1 MNSSVAQKTEKKTF
15 LQKFLDFVEIG
26 GNKLPHPV
34 TLFAMLCVGV
44 AIISAIAAGMGL
56 SVEADILNRA
66 TNEIETTVVSA
77 VSLLNGE
84 GFKYML
90 ENAVTNF
97 TGFAPLGV
105 VLVGMLGIG
114 IAESSGYIGTLLKKV
129 VSITPSKLIVPTV
142 VFLGIMSNM
151 ASDAGYVILIPLGA
165 LIFMAYGRHPLAG
178 IAAAFAGVSGGF
190 SANLLI
196 GTIDPMLAG
205 ITNEAA
211 HIIDPTVNISPMA
224 NYLFMFASTFLITI
238 LGTIVTTKIIEPR
251 LGKYE
256 GSSVQDSDLQNLS
269 DKEKKAMT
277 VANITFVAMV
287 VGVIILIAMPNSFL
301 RNLEADSF
309 LNSIIDNSTFM
320 NGLIPIVAIL
330 FFVPSVVYGKI
341 AGTVKNEKEVAAH
354 MGKAMSSMGGYLCLA
369 FVASQFISYFNYTNL
384 GTIIAVSGAEILQS
398 ANIGAI
404 PLLIGFILIT
414 AFINLFMGSASAKWA
429 IMAPVFIPM
438 FIKLN
443 IDPAIVQTAYRIA
456 DSSTNLISP
465 LMSYFAMIIVF
476 TQVYDK
482 KAGIGN
488 YNIFN
493 VTLLNDFLNSLEY
506 NVYIMDGSWN
516 TFWILVNK
524 NAF

>member
-1 MNSSVAQKTEKKTF
+1 
-15 LQKFLDFVEIG
+15 
-26 GNKLPHPV
+26 
-34 TLFAMLCVGV
+34 
-44 AIISAIAAGMGL
+44 
-56 SVEADILNRA
+56 
-66 TNEIETTVVSA
+66 
-77 VSLLNGE
+77 
-84 GFKYML
+84 
-90 ENAVTNF
+90 
-97 TGFAPLGV
+97 
-105 VLVGMLGIG
+105 
-114 IAESSGYIGTLLKKV
+114 YIGTLLKKV

-238 LGTIVTTKIIEPR
+238 LWSIVTIKIIELR

-256 GSSVQDSDLQNLS
+256 CSSVQDSDLQNLS

-482 KAGIGN
+482 KAGIGTITSLMLP
-488 YNIFN
+488 YSM
-493 VTLLNDFLNSLEY
+493 TFLISWS
-506 NVYIMDGSWN
+506 IM
-516 TFWILVNK
+516 FILWMV
-524 NAF
+524 AVIPFGF

>member
-15 LQKFLDFVEIG
+15 IQKFLDFVEIG

-34 TLFAMLCVGV
+34 TLFAMLCVAI
-44 AIISAIAAGMGL
+44 AIISAIAASMGL
-56 SVEADILNRA
+56 SVEADILNRT

-84 GFKYML
+84 GFSYML
-90 ENAVTNF
+90 ENAVSNF
-97 TGFAPLGV
+97 TSFAPLGV

-129 VSITPSKLIVPTV
+129 VSITPSKLIVPMV
-142 VFLGIMSNM
+142 VFLGIMSNV

-165 LIFMAYGRHPLAG
+165 LVFMAYGRHPLAG

-211 HIIDPTVNISPMA
+211 HILDPTVNITPTA
-224 NYLFMFASTFLITI
+224 NYLFMVVSTFLITI
-238 LGTIVTTKIIEPR
+238 LGTILTTKVIEPR

-256 GSSVQDSDLQNLS
+256 GSVDKGSDLQNIS

-277 VANITFVAMV
+277 AANITLIAMV
-287 VGVIILIAMPNSFL
+287 VGLIVLIVMPNSFL
-301 RNLEADSF
+301 RNLEADGF
-309 LNSIIDNSTFM
+309 LNSIIDHSTFM
-320 NGLIPIVAIL
+320 NGLIPIVALL

-354 MGKAMSSMGGYLCLA
+354 MSKAMSSMGGYLCLA

-384 GTIIAVSGAEILQS
+384 GTIIAVSGAELLQS

-404 PLLIGFILIT
+404 PLLVGFIIIT

-443 IDPAIVQTAYRIA
+443 IDPAAVQTAYRIA
-456 DSSTNLISP
+456 DSSTNIISP
-465 LMSYFAMIIVF
+465 LMSYFAMVIVF

-482 KAGIGN
+482 KSGIGTITSMMLPYSMTFLVAWTVMFIIWMVAGIPFG
-488 YNIFN
+488 F
-493 VTLLNDFLNSLEY
+493 
-506 NVYIMDGSWN
+506 
-516 TFWILVNK
+516 
-524 NAF
+524 

>member
-1 MNSSVAQKTEKKTF
+1 MNSSVLQKSNKKTF

-44 AIISAIAAGMGL
+44 GVISYIAASMGL

-66 TNEIETTVVSA
+66 TGEIETTVVSA
-77 VSLLNGE
+77 VSLLNGD

-142 VFLGIMSNM
+142 VFLGIMSNV

-165 LIFMAYGRHPLAG
+165 LIFMAYNRHPLAG

-238 LGTIVTTKIIEPR
+238 LGTIITTKVIEPR

-256 GSSVQDSDLQNLS
+256 GASVVGDSDLQNLS

-277 VANITFVAMV
+277 FANLTFLAMV
-287 VGVIILIAMPNSFL
+287 VALIALIAMPNSFL
-301 RNLEADSF
+301 RNLEADNF
-309 LNSIIDNSTFM
+309 LNSVIDGSTFM
-320 NGLIPIVAIL
+320 NGLIPIVALL

-341 AGTVKNEKEVAAH
+341 AGTVKDEKEVANH
-354 MGKAMSSMGGYLCLA
+354 MGNAMSSMGGYLCLA
-369 FVASQFISYFNYTNL
+369 FVAAQFTSYFNYTNL
-384 GTIIAVSGAEILQS
+384 GTIIAVKGAAILES
-398 ANIGAI
+398 ANVGTI

-438 FIKLN
+438 FLKLGM
-443 IDPAIVQTAYRIA
+443 DPSVAQIAYRIA
-456 DSSTNLISP
+456 DSSTNIISP

-482 KAGIGN
+482 KAGIGTITSLMLP
-488 YNIFN
+488 YSMTFLIGWSIM
-493 VTLLNDFLNSLEY
+493 LL
-506 NVYIMDGSWN
+506 I
-516 TFWILVNK
+516 WITAGIPVG
-524 NAF
+524 F

>member
-482 KAGIGN
+482 KAGIGTITSLMLP
-488 YNIFN
+488 YSM
-493 VTLLNDFLNSLEY
+493 TFLIAWS
-506 NVYIMDGSWN
+506 IM
-516 TFWILVNK
+516 FILWMV
-524 NAF
+524 AGIPFGL

>member
-1 MNSSVAQKTEKKTF
+1 
-15 LQKFLDFVEIG
+15 
-26 GNKLPHPV
+26 
-34 TLFAMLCVGV
+34 
-44 AIISAIAAGMGL
+44 
-56 SVEADILNRA
+56 
-66 TNEIETTVVSA
+66 
-77 VSLLNGE
+77 
-84 GFKYML
+84 ML
-90 ENAVTNF
+90 ENAVSNF

-129 VSITPSKLIVPTV
+129 VSITPSKLIVPMV
-142 VFLGIMSNM
+142 VFLGIMSNV

-165 LIFMAYGRHPLAG
+165 LVFMAYGRHPLAG

-211 HIIDPTVNISPMA
+211 HILDSTVNVTPTA

-238 LGTIVTTKIIEPR
+238 LGTIITTKVIEPR
-251 LGKYE
+251 IGKYE
-256 GSSVQDSDLQNLS
+256 GKIDNGSDLQNIS

-277 VANITFVAMV
+277 AANITFVVMV
-287 VGVIILIAMPNSFL
+287 VGIIALIAMPNSFL

-309 LNSIIDNSTFM
+309 LNSIIDHSTFM
-320 NGLIPIVAIL
+320 NGLIPIVALL

-354 MGKAMSSMGGYLCLA
+354 MSKAMSSMGGYLCLA
-369 FVASQFISYFNYTNL
+369 FVAAQFISYFNYTNL
-384 GTIIAVSGAEILQS
+384 GTIIAVSGAELLQS

-414 AFINLFMGSASAKWA
+414 AFINLFMGSASAKWV

-438 FIKLN
+438 FLKLN
-443 IDPAIVQTAYRIA
+443 IDPAVVQTAYRIA
-456 DSSTNLISP
+456 DSSTNIISP
-465 LMSYFAMIIVF
+465 LMSYFAMVIVF

-482 KAGIGN
+482 KSGIGTITSLMLPYSMTFLIAWTVMFILWMVAGIPFG
-488 YNIFN
+488 F
-493 VTLLNDFLNSLEY
+493 
-506 NVYIMDGSWN
+506 
-516 TFWILVNK
+516 
-524 NAF
+524 

>member
-1 MNSSVAQKTEKKTF
+1 MNSSVVKKTEKKTF

-34 TLFAMLCVGV
+34 TLFAMLCLAV
-44 AIISAIAAGMGL
+44 AIISAIAAGMNL
-56 SVEADILNRA
+56 SVEADILNRT
-66 TNEIETTVVSA
+66 TNEIETTVVTV

-90 ENAVTNF
+90 ENAVSNF
-97 TGFAPLGV
+97 TSFAPLGV

-211 HIIDPTVNISPMA
+211 HILDPTINISPMA
-224 NYLFMFASTFLITI
+224 NYIFMVASTFLITI
-238 LGTIVTTKIIEPR
+238 LGTIVTTKVIEPR

-256 GSSVQDSDLQNLS
+256 GSAVQGSDLQNIS

-277 VANITFVAMV
+277 AANITFIAMV
-287 VGVIILIAMPNSFL
+287 VGLIVLIVMPNSFL

-309 LNSIIDNSTFM
+309 LNSIIDHSTFM
-320 NGLIPIVAIL
+320 NGLIPIVALL

-354 MGKAMSSMGGYLCLA
+354 MGKAMSSMGAYLCLA
-369 FVASQFISYFNYTNL
+369 FVAAQFTSYFNYTNL
-384 GTIIAVSGAEILQS
+384 GTIIAVSGAELLQS

-429 IMAPVFIPM
+429 IMAPVFITM
-438 FIKLN
+438 FLKLN
-443 IDPAIVQTAYRIA
+443 IDPAVVQTAYRIA
-456 DSSTNLISP
+456 DSSTNIISP

-482 KAGIGN
+482 KSGIGTITSMMLPYSMTFLIAWTVMFILWMVAGIPFG
-488 YNIFN
+488 F
-493 VTLLNDFLNSLEY
+493 
-506 NVYIMDGSWN
+506 
-516 TFWILVNK
+516 
-524 NAF
+524 

>member
-482 KAGIGN
+482 KAGIGTITSLMLP
-488 YNIFN
+488 YSM
-493 VTLLNDFLNSLEY
+493 TFLISWS
-506 NVYIMDGSWN
+506 IM
-516 TFWILVNK
+516 FILWMV
-524 NAF
+524 AGIPFGF

>member
-196 GTIDPMLAG
+196 GTIYPMLAG

-482 KAGIGN
+482 KAGIGTITSLMLP
-488 YNIFN
+488 YSM
-493 VTLLNDFLNSLEY
+493 TFLIAWS
-506 NVYIMDGSWN
+506 IM
-516 TFWILVNK
+516 FILWMV
-524 NAF
+524 AGIPFGF